1 MRLKYSSMIIEI
13 EDKLVSQ
20 ELFDKHFVCNLSA
33 CKGACCV
40 EGDDGAPL
48 TMDEVELI
56 ENHIDDIKPY
66 MTEAGI
72 DMVDRKGVFYM
83 DRDNEPVTALVKG
96 KDCVFV
102 TLDAQG
108 ITKCG
113 IEQAYREEKFPFIK
127 PISCHLY
134 PILVKKYAKF
144 ESLNYDRWP
153 ICKPACQLGEELKVP
168 VFKFLKEP
176 LIRKY
181 GAEFYAELEK
191 VSKEIENFNQAE

>member
-1 MRLKYSSMIIEI
+1 MILEI
-13 EDKLVSQ
+13 QEKLVSQ
-20 ELFDKHFVCNLSA
+20 DIFDKHFVCNLSA

-48 TMDEVELI
+48 TMDEVDLI
-56 ENHIDDIKPY
+56 ENHLEEIKPY
-66 MTEAGI
+66 MTQKGI
-72 DMVDRKGVFYM
+72 DVVAEKGVFYM
-83 DRDNEPVTALVKG
+83 DRVNEPVTSLVNG

-102 TLDAQG
+102 TLDDQG

-113 IEQAYREEKFPFIK
+113 IEQAYRENKIPFNK

-134 PILVKKYAKF
+134 PIRVTKYAKF

-153 ICKPACQLGEELKVP
+153 ICKPACTLGESLLVP

-181 GAEFYAELEK
+181 GEAFYAELET
-191 VSKEIENFNQAE
+191 VSAELEALKKEK